1 MSNSSLRTTCGQ
13 SRYQDP
19 PLCTDPSIAI
29 RDKSLGDRGQG
40 EGGITAILRSVLTDA
55 GDAEIQRVLARYPVP
70 VIHRA
75 LHRVLRAKH
84 IRKSR
89 AAFLRFLLG
98 RYSRDL
104 HADNR

>member
-1 MSNSSLRTTCGQ
+1 MSGSVLGTTCGQ
-13 SRYQDP
+13 SKPQDSA
-19 PLCTDPSIAI
+19 LCTDPSIAI

-40 EGGITAILRSVLTDA
+40 EGGCAAMLRSILTDA
-55 GDAEIQRVLARYPVP
+55 SDAEIARILARYPVP
-70 VIHRA
+70 VIRRA

-98 RYSRDL
+98 RFTRDI
-104 HADNR
+104 HAGDR